1 MKAHRIAVAA
11 SAAAVCTLSLIA
23 VAAPPNVKTIT
34 LDCAKG
40 WRAGAGGAY
49 GGVAFDVTCRNG
61 KGSVRLA
68 DPVGT
73 AYSIRVGVES
83 ASTGADCAY
92 SGDAATVDETCVAV
106 RLTVR

>member
-1 MKAHRIAVAA
+1 MKPHRFVVATCVAA
-11 SAAAVCTLSLIA
+11 ACALSLIA
-23 VAAPPNVKTIT
+23 LAAPPNVKTVT

-40 WRAGAGGAY
+40 WRAGAGGTY
-49 GGVAFDVTCRNG
+49 GGVAFDVACKNG
-61 KGSVRLA
+61 RGSVRLA

-83 ASTGADCAY
+83 ASIGADCAY
-92 SGDAATVDETCVAV
+92 SGDAATVDETCVEV